1 MQKILNDTVVQNT
14 KVVRVR
20 LLPNV
25 LRGGSFMKLVIQGKN
40 IEVTDAIQEYVH
52 QKIEKAVSHFQS
64 LTTEVDVHL
73 SVARN
78 PRINP
83 KQTAEVT
90 IYANGTV
97 VRAEESSES
106 LYASIDLVADKITRQ
121 LRKYKEKRQEKAQA
135 PVKTT
140 EVLSP
145 ESAVSDM
152 QDLIGDRT
160 PELPG
165 EVVRTKYFAMPP
177 MTVQEALEQLELVGH
192 DFYMFRN
199 IETGEINVI
208 YERNHGGYGV
218 LQPRNG
224 NGHTHTNGKNG
235 KVSTDHHADTILEEV
250 PS

>member
-1 MQKILNDTVVQNT
+1 
-14 KVVRVR
+14 
-20 LLPNV
+20 
-25 LRGGSFMKLVIQGKN
+25 MKLVIQGKN
-40 IEVTDAIQEYVH
+40 IEITDAIHEYVH

-97 VRAEESSES
+97 VRAEESSEN
-106 LYASIDLVADKITRQ
+106 LYASIDLVANKIARQ
-121 LRKYKEKRQEKAQA
+121 LRKYKEKRQAKIHVPIKTAEVVSEQ
-135 PVKTT
+135 PV
-140 EVLSP
+140 E
-145 ESAVSDM
+145 A
-152 QDLIGDRT
+152 DLTKDRA
-160 PELPG
+160 PELPS

-177 MTVQEALEQLELVGH
+177 MTLEEALEQLELVDH

-199 IETGEINVI
+199 LETGEINVI

-218 LQPRNG
+218 IQPRNG
-224 NGHTHTNGKNG
+224 NGHVNGKFAQIAHEKRTVETAN
-235 KVSTDHHADTILEEV
+235 HAQ
-250 PS
+250 S